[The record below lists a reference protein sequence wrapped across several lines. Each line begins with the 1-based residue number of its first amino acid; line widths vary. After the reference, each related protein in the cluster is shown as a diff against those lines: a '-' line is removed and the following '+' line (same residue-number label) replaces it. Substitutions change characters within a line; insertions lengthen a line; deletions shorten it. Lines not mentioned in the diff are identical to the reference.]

1 MPRSLSFRIRSSS
14 IALRS
19 MFITNQTINMKPR
32 AQTSDTHLLIELS
45 HPKDAMGKTNACN
58 VARPTAYLLC
68 TSLDARARRTWHQ
81 PRTRVDA
88 LMLANAVKAAKS
100 APGVIT
106 HASSVETLDVRGA
119 SAYR

>member
-1 MPRSLSFRIRSSS
+1 
-14 IALRS
+14 
-19 MFITNQTINMKPR
+19 MFITNQIINMTPR

-45 HPKDAMGKTNACN
+45 HPKDAMPMGKTN
-58 VARPTAYLLC
+58 VQRPGRGTAYLLC
-68 TSLDARARRTWHQ
+68 APLYARARRAWHQ